1 MVASDATV
9 LGSSDN
15 LSPTDPASTAPTDP
29 RRWLVLAVL
38 GLAQLMVVLDS
49 TIVNIALPHAQRALG
64 FSLADRQWVV
74 TAYSLAFGGLLLLGG
89 RLSDLVG
96 RKRTFVIGLVGF
108 AAASGIGGL
117 AQNFGMLIGAR
128 AVQGAFGALLAP
140 SALSLLTTTFSDPD
154 ERGKAFGIFGAIA
167 GGGGAIGLLL
177 GGLLTQDESWRW
189 CLYVNVG
196 IALVALAGAL
206 LLLHNQPRRTD
217 VRLDIPGTLAAV
229 AGLASLVYGLS
240 EAATDG
246 WSSPLTI
253 GLLVG
258 AAVLL
263 TTFVLIERRVAHP
276 LLPLRIVLHRS
287 RGASYLAIG
296 LTAIGVFGVFLF
308 LTYYLQTIL
317 GYSPIRTG
325 LAFLPMVAALVL
337 ASTTSTALLLPR
349 FGPRILVMVGM
360 VLAAGGMLLFT
371 RFTVSTSY
379 LTGIIPGLILAGL
392 GVGMVFGTAINTA
405 TAHASQADAGVAS
418 AMVNTGQ
425 QIGGSVGTA
434 LLNTI
439 AASATT
445 AYLATHAPSHAHVL
459 EASVHGDVRAF
470 TVVVG
475 ILLGAAVLCGIV
487 YPGGRPA
494 RPARASEAA
503 AEGADADPAVVG

>member
-1 MVASDATV
+1 MEARDATV
-9 LGSSDN
+9 LGTSDD
-15 LSPTDPASTAPTDP
+15 LSPTDATTDTTSTAGGDP
-29 RRWLVLAVL
+29 RRWLVLVVL
-38 GLAQLMVVLDS
+38 GLAQLMVVLDA

-64 FSLADRQWVV
+64 FSLVDRQWVV

-89 RLSDLVG
+89 RLSDLFG
-96 RKRTFVIGLVGF
+96 RKWTFLIGLVGF
-108 AAASGIGGL
+108 AAASGVGGL
-117 AQNFGMLIGAR
+117 AQSFAMLVGAR

-140 SALSLLTTTFSDPD
+140 SALSLLTTTFSDPR
-154 ERGKAFGIFGAIA
+154 ERGKAFGIFGAIV
-167 GGGGAIGLLL
+167 GGGGAIGLVL

-189 CLYVNVG
+189 CLYVNVA
-196 IALVALAGAL
+196 ISLLALAGAL
-206 LLLHNQPRRTD
+206 LLLRNQARGGKTHLD
-217 VRLDIPGTLAAV
+217 VPGTLAAV

-246 WSSPLTI
+246 WGSSLTI
-253 GLLVG
+253 GLLVA

-263 TTFVLIERRVAHP
+263 AVFVLIERRVAHP
-276 LLPLRIVLHRS
+276 LLPLRIVLHRA

-317 GYSPIRTG
+317 GYSPFHTG
-325 LAFLPMVAALVL
+325 LAFLPMVAALAL

-349 FGPRILVMVGM
+349 LGPRILVIVGTL
-360 VLAAGGMLLFT
+360 LAAGGMLIFT
-371 RFTVSTSY
+371 QFTVSTAY
-379 LTGIIPGLILAGL
+379 LSGIVPGLILTGL
-392 GVGMVFGTAINTA
+392 GVGMVFGSAINTA
-405 TAHASQADAGVAS
+405 TANASQADAGVAS

-445 AYLATHAPSHAHVL
+445 TYLATHQPTREHMLQAA
-459 EASVHGDVRAF
+459 VHGDVTAF
-470 TVVVG
+470 AVVVG
-475 ILLGAAVLCGIV
+475 IFLGAAVVCGIV

-494 RPARASEAA
+494 ARA
-503 AEGADADPAVVG
+503 GAPELAVAG

>member
-1 MVASDATV
+1 MEAGDTSV
-9 LGSSDN
+9 LGTSDD
-15 LSPTDPASTAPTDP
+15 LSPTDQTPTGRSDP
-29 RRWLVLAVL
+29 RRWLVLGVL

-49 TIVNIALPHAQRALG
+49 TIVNIALPRAQEALG

-89 RLSDLVG
+89 RLSDLFG
-96 RKRTFVIGLVGF
+96 RKRTFLIGLIGF
-108 AAASGIGGL
+108 AAASGVGGL
-117 AQNFGMLIGAR
+117 AQSFGMLVGAR

-140 SALSLLTTTFSDPD
+140 SALSLLTTTFSDPG

-177 GGLLTQDESWRW
+177 GGILTEDKSWRW
-189 CLYVNVG
+189 CLYVNVF
-196 IALVALAGAL
+196 IALIALAGAAL
-206 LLLHNQPRRTD
+206 LLRNQARRADTH
-217 VRLDIPGTLAAV
+217 LDIPGTLAAV

-246 WSSPLTI
+246 WGAGLTI
-253 GLLVG
+253 GLLV
-258 AAVLL
+258 AALVLL
-263 TTFVLIERRVAHP
+263 SIFVLIERRVAHP

-317 GYSPIRTG
+317 DYSPIHTG
-325 LAFLPMVAALVL
+325 LAFLPMVGALVL
-337 ASTTSTALLLPR
+337 ASTTSTAFLLPR
-349 FGPRILVMVGM
+349 LGPRVLVVVGM
-360 VLAAGGMLLFT
+360 LLAAGGMLIFT

-379 LTGIIPGLILAGL
+379 LSGIIPGLILAGL

-405 TAHASQADAGVAS
+405 TAHADQADAGVAS

-445 AYLATHAPSHAHVL
+445 AYLAIHGPGREHELAA
-459 EASVHGDVRAF
+459 AVHGDVTAF
-470 TVVVG
+470 AVVVG

-494 RPARASEAA
+494 RSVGSEPAMA
-503 AEGADADPAVVG
+503 G